1 MLVATQ
7 ISWDKANYL
16 WSDFAFGSLYT
27 QYLLETYGITV
38 ESTGREI
45 WDHVLAIEV
54 VVIPVG
60 PIGGGGDDG
69 MGIGGRKKKVKNKI
83 KLIFIMGEV
92 RKDEVK
98 EVNDTISA
106 KLVSDIQNKIEE
118 QLKTKISLSDV
129 QIIKG

>member
-45 WDHVLAIEV
+45 WNHVLAIEV
-54 VVIPVG
+54 IVT
-60 PIGGGGDDG
+60 PISSGGAGEAGYG
-69 MGIGGRKKKVKNKI
+69 MGGRKKKVKNKI
-83 KLIFIMGEV
+83 KLIFIMGEF
-92 RKDEVK
+92 RKDEIK

-106 KLVSDIQNKIEE
+106 KLVSDIQNNIEE

>member
-16 WSDFAFGSLYT
+16 WSDFAFGNTYA

-38 ESTGREI
+38 EATGREI
-45 WDHVLAIEV
+45 WNHVLSIEV
-54 VVIPVG
+54 IVV
-60 PIGGGGDDG
+60 PIFPGGAGDDNLA
-69 MGIGGRKKKVKNKI
+69 ISGRKKKVKNKI
-83 KLIFIMGEV
+83 KLIFIMGDV

-118 QLKTKISLSDV
+118 QLQTKISLSDV

>member
-16 WSDFAFGSLYT
+16 WSDFQFGSLYA

-38 ESTGREI
+38 EASGREI
-45 WDHVLAIEV
+45 WNHVLSIEV
-54 VVIPVG
+54 IVSPVIF
-60 PIGGGGDDG
+60 GGAGDSTL
-69 MGIGGRKKKVKNKI
+69 GIGGRKKKVKNKI

-92 RKDEVK
+92 RKDEIK
-98 EVNDTISA
+98 EVNDTVSA

>member
-16 WSDFAFGSLYT
+16 WNDFSFGDLYT

-38 ESTGREI
+38 EATGREI
-45 WDHVLAIEV
+45 WNHVLSIQIV
-54 VVIPVG
+54 VS
-60 PIGGGGDDG
+60 PINILGAGDDTV
-69 MGIGGRKKKVKNKI
+69 GISGRKKKSKKKI
-83 KLIFIMGEV
+83 KLIFIMGDA
-92 RKDEVK
+92 RKDEIK
-98 EVNDTISA
+98 EVNDTVSA

-118 QLKTKISLSDV
+118 QLQTKISLSDV

>member
-7 ISWDKANYL
+7 IFWDKANYL
-16 WSDFAFGSLYT
+16 WSDFKFGNLYT

-38 ESTGREI
+38 EATGREI

-54 VVIPVG
+54 VVIPIM
-60 PIGGGGDDG
+60 PGGAGDDSL
-69 MGIGGRKKKVKNKI
+69 GIGGRKKKVKNKI